1 MEQVEYALIERRG
14 ESQLEIILPREYVEL
29 ITSILNLRKDHQTD
43 MYAMDSIDVIRHRYG
58 IES

>member
-14 ESQLEIILPREYVEL
+14 NTQLEVVLPREYVKL
-29 ITSILNLRKDHQTD
+29 ITTILNLRKDHQTD

-58 IES
+58 IKS